1 MRAMRTPFSK
11 SPHRWYSSDRLSAKV
26 ATLAKTAGDKII
38 VTSLTLFHCLQDR
51 DTPAWARTI
60 IVGALGYLIL
70 PTDLVPD
77 IIPGAGLTD
86 DWGALVAAL
95 STIAMY
101 IKDGHKQKAREQTNR
116 LLEKLRPRKK
126 HHISSETPPPPES

>member
-1 MRAMRTPFSK
+1 MRSPFSK
-11 SPHRWYSSDRLSAKV
+11 SAHRWYSADRLTSKLAAIAK
-26 ATLAKTAGDKII
+26 KAGDKII
-38 VTSLTLFHCLQDR
+38 VTALILFHCLQDR

-95 STIAMY
+95 GTITMY
-101 IKDGHKQKAREQTNR
+101 IKDAHKQKAREQTDR
-116 LLEKLRPRKK
+116 LLEKLRSRTKQRQA
-126 HHISSETPPPPES
+126 IETSENSTSE